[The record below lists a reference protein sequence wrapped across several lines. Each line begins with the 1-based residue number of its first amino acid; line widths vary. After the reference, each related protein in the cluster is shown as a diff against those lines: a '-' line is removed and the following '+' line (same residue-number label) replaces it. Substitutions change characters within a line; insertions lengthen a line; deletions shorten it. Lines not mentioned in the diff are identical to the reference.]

1 MLSGSTVPQDHS
13 PHSSIGPRTILRGCF
28 TSSQY
33 CAGGFR
39 YSNLAE
45 LPCACLE
52 DGGKV
57 ERKSVKVHLLKEHG
71 HAYTET
77 DLEGLTFWF

>member
-1 MLSGSTVPQDHS
+1 MVQDHS
-13 PHSSIGPRTILRGCF
+13 PDDSIGLRMILRDCF
-28 TSSQY
+28 ASSRS
-33 CAGGFR
+33 CVGGAR

-57 ERKSVKVHLLKEHG
+57 ERKSVKSHLLKKHG
-71 HAYTET
+71 YAYPKTN
-77 DLEGLTFWF
+77 LEGLAFWL